1 MPRHTRTLLLVA
13 ALLAAPGQSAV
24 RAGDKAAPKI
34 DPRVVAEQKAAA
46 LKNWKRAFD
55 KADPPQHE
63 TDHFLLLGTVE
74 GRTLKQV
81 GEALEKAHELAR
93 KALDLTKEEPWP
105 GKLTVY
111 FGTDRRTFAALVRN
125 VEKRRPDP
133 AEHGSV
139 LVRSDTP
146 SVIAGP
152 GKEAYE
158 LNAEGEAA
166 AQIAAAL
173 LLAKAG
179 AMVPAWL
186 TEGFGR
192 ATALRAGPPEALAQE
207 HRRAQAIAG
216 KRKARDAWGDG
227 LGTEEA
233 PVLRA
238 SVMEYL
244 AYSGRIPPRVFLPF
258 VTGFRPR
265 EEGQAAPNTDAV
277 LSALNISAARL
288 NDTWQKW
295 LRMVR

>member
-1 MPRHTRTLLLVA
+1 MPRPTRAFLLA
-13 ALLAAPGQSAV
+13 ALLAACGPPALRG
-24 RAGDKAAPKI
+24 GEKAAPGI
-34 DPRVVAEQKAAA
+34 DPKVVAEQKAAA
-46 LKNWKRAFD
+46 LANWKRAFD
-55 KADPPQHE
+55 KADPPQSE
-63 TDHFLLLGTVE
+63 TAHFLLLGAVE

-81 GEALEKAHELAR
+81 GATLEKAHALAR
-93 KALDLTKEEPWP
+93 KALDLTKDEPWP

-133 AEHGSV
+133 DERGSF
-139 LVRSDTP
+139 LTRSDAP
-146 SVIAGP
+146 SVIASP
-152 GKEAYE
+152 GKEAHE
-158 LNAEGEAA
+158 LNVEGEAA
-166 AQIAAAL
+166 AQMAAAL
-173 LLAKAG
+173 LRAKAG
-179 AMVPAWL
+179 EMAPAWL

-207 HRRAQAIAG
+207 HRRAQAVAG
-216 KRKARDAWGDG
+216 RRKARDAWGDS
-227 LGTEEA
+227 LNAEEA

-238 SVMEYL
+238 SVVEYL

-265 EEGQAAPNTDAV
+265 EEGQAAPNTDGV

-295 LRMVR
+295 LRTAR

>member
-1 MPRHTRTLLLVA
+1 MPGPTRTTLLLA
-13 ALLAAPGQSAV
+13 ALLAAGSPSAL
-24 RAGDKAAPKI
+24 RGGDKGAPKI
-34 DPRVVAEQKAAA
+34 DPKVVAEQKAAA

-74 GRTLKQV
+74 GRTLKQA
-81 GEALEKAHELAR
+81 GETLEKAHELAR
-93 KALDLTKEEPWP
+93 KALELTKEEPWP

-133 AEHGSV
+133 EERGSS

-146 SVIAGP
+146 SVVVGP
-152 GKEAYE
+152 GKEVYE
-158 LNAEGEAA
+158 LTAEGEAA
-166 AQIAAAL
+166 AQVAAAL
-173 LLAKAG
+173 VLAKAG
-179 AMVPAWL
+179 AMAPAWL
-186 TEGFGR
+186 IEGFGR

-207 HRRAQAIAG
+207 HRRALVLAN
-216 KRKARDAWGDG
+216 KRKARDAWAES
-227 LGTEEA
+227 LGPEEA

-238 SVMEYL
+238 SVLEYL

-265 EEGQAAPNTDAV
+265 EEGQMAPNTDAV

-295 LRMVR
+295 LRTAR